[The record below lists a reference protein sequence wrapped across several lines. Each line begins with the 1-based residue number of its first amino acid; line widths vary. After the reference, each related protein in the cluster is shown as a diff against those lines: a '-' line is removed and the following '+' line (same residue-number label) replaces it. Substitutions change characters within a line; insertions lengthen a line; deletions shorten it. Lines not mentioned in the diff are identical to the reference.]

1 MGHSPMELKNLIRKR
16 DTMTNE
22 LDHGVCKKWKELEEE
37 SKIDVLHRCQSQGK
51 NTWIHLSY
59 FDIDDV
65 GTEQKLRWCDGVVEA
80 ISDGTWLV
88 PGSRRKKDKV
98 GEAAS
103 ILWDVIPDCKDKG
116 EASSMEVLAQ
126 SKRNKNSKGVWRMD
140 VGEVYHGL

>member
-1 MGHSPMELKNLIRKR
+1 MELKNLIRKR

-88 PGSRRKKDKV
+88 PGSCQKYKRWGKRQVSSGMQSLVARKKKRLV
-98 GEAAS
+98 
-103 ILWDVIPDCKDKG
+103 LWKCWLQINEIKIVN
-116 EASSMEVLAQ
+116 V
-126 SKRNKNSKGVWRMD
+126 
-140 VGEVYHGL
+140 HGTWV